1 MERTLIFSF
10 RFLLQDSISSGAT
23 ASSIQGN
30 THIFQALRYLQ
41 NVCNHPKLVLNP
53 AHPQYKQIIQQL
65 QQNNSKLEDINHS
78 AKLPALKQL
87 LNDCGIGITSE
98 NGIYKESA
106 EIAVNQHR
114 ALIFCQLKA
123 MLDIIEID
131 LLQKNMPN
139 VSYLRLD
146 GSVPPVM
153 RHSVV
158 TR

>member
-1 MERTLIFSF
+1 M
-10 RFLLQDSISSGAT
+10 
-23 ASSIQGN
+23 
-30 THIFQALRYLQ
+30 
-41 NVCNHPKLVLNP
+41 CNHPKLVLNP

-65 QQNNSKLEDINHS
+65 QQTNSKLEDINHS

-87 LNDCGIGITSE
+87 LNDCGIGIASE
-98 NGIYKESA
+98 KESA